1 MAWKKGQS
9 GNPSGEDKYVKE
21 KRRLRLL
28 AQSHCP
34 KALERLVRMS
44 ETATDERTRLAAN
57 IAILDRGLGKPAQDV
72 DVTSGG
78 QSIAPI
84 LISNVIGNSDSSDK

>member
-1 MAWKKGQS
+1 MVWKKGQS
-9 GNPSGEDKYVKE
+9 GNPSGEDKYLKE
-21 KRRLRLL
+21 KKRLRLL

-34 KALERLVRMS
+34 KALERLVKMA

-72 DVTSGG
+72 DVTTAG
-78 QSIAPI
+78 QPIAPI
-84 LISNVIGNSDSSDK
+84 LISNVIGSGNSDK

>member
-1 MAWKKGQS
+1 MVFKKGQS
-9 GNPSGEDKYVKE
+9 GNPTGESKYLKE
-21 KRRLRLL
+21 KARLRML

-34 KALERLVRMS
+34 KALERLVKMS
-44 ETATDERTRLAAN
+44 ETATDERTKLAAN

-84 LISNVIGNSDSSDK
+84 LISNVIGSSDSDK